1 MSLLAYRLLSGLCS
15 VPKQEECRCV
25 VLGLSP
31 LPSFC
36 SISLNLA
43 QRE

>member
-25 VLGLSP
+25 VFGLESWPVP
-31 LPSFC
+31 LRP
-36 SISLNLA
+36 
-43 QRE
+43 